1 MHSVPL
7 KKIILTFF
15 YISEKKK
22 NYRDLDEVII
32 ELKLM
37 KIN

>member
-15 YISEKKK
+15 YISEKKI
-22 NYRDLDEVII
+22 YRDLDEVII

>member
-15 YISEKKK
+15 YISEKK
-22 NYRDLDEVII
+22 NYRDLDEAII